1 MDLLR
6 AIIPRMTLAH
16 LTVKRSPLVLKLLAV
31 YYLVQGLLLVVLGS
45 GVLLLLNQDHLLVI
59 RHWLQV
65 IQVIQV
71 DPEYRAIHMLLTKV
85 LLIRDQLLEAL
96 SIGAFVY
103 AGLAFAQGGGLL
115 FAQPWASYLTV
126 VVIGSFIPWEL
137 YGLLDQMTPLR
148 LTTLGIN
155 AAIVW
160 YLLARELRAK
170 TSRSTSA
177 EEKTATGE

>member
-1 MDLLR
+1 M
-6 AIIPRMTLAH
+6 
-16 LTVKRSPLVLKLLAV
+16 VKRSPLVLKLLAV

-45 GVLLLLNQDHLLVI
+45 GGLLLLNHDHLRVI
-59 RHWLQV
+59 RYWLQV
-65 IQVIQV
+65 TQVIQV
-71 DPEYRAIHMLLTKV
+71 DPEYRAIHLLLTKV
-85 LLIRDQLLEAL
+85 LLIRDELLEAL

-115 FAQPWASYLTV
+115 FAQPWASYLTG

-137 YGLLDQMTPLR
+137 YGILDQVTPLR

-155 AAIVW
+155 AGIVW
-160 YLLARELRAK
+160 YLLARELRAD
-170 TSRSTSA
+170 TSRSTAA